1 MLRDVPHPQCL
12 IVSYRGHDSID
23 RMNSDMDLLE
33 VRVNMQG
40 AMRREESIPL
50 EIEVGHGTS

>member
-1 MLRDVPHPQCL
+1 
-12 IVSYRGHDSID
+12 
-23 RMNSDMDLLE
+23 MDLLE